1 VEQKASAVLK
11 SSVPRKPGG
20 TNNVSEKT
28 ASFMRSTTDSD
39 DQPHGMCP
47 EATVPHVKAD
57 FSVHQRSSAAH
68 HAKKKFT
75 ILRTNTLSK

>member
-1 VEQKASAVLK
+1 
-11 SSVPRKPGG
+11 
-20 TNNVSEKT
+20 
-28 ASFMRSTTDSD
+28 MRSTTDSD

-57 FSVHQRSSAAH
+57 FSVYQRASAAH
-68 HAKKKFT
+68 QAKKQFT